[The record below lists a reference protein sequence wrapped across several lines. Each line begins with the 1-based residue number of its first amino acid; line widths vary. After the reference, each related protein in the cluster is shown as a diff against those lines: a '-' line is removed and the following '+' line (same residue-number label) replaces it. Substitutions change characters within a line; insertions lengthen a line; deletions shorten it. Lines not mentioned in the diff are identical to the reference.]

1 MILTLFAVTQVGV
14 IVMITKLFENNKKK
28 ADKYWPDPEGVKQ
41 YSGGIRVRVAWSLLK
56 ITFLVSFRLNL

>member
-1 MILTLFAVTQVGV
+1 MILTLFTVTQVGV

-41 YSGGIRVRVAWSLLK
+41 YSGGIRVRVAWSFLQSIFVLL
-56 ITFLVSFRLNL
+56 